1 MARIGVVG
9 GGPAGLA
16 VAQELS
22 AAGYRVSLFEAGPEL
37 GGLARSFQLGDARV
51 ERYYHFLCADDTGYF
66 RKLDELGL
74 ADRLRWR
81 PTRMGFFH
89 RGRLHPWSSARDLLA
104 FDGMSLAARL
114 RYGAGLF
121 YCSRLASWR
130 RLDGIAAE
138 PWLIRLLGREAYDTT
153 WAPLLDLKFDHHAAR
168 ISAAW
173 VWHRVRRVARSRKT
187 PLSRE
192 RLGFLAGGTEVLVE
206 ALEGELRRRGVELRA
221 ATPIERIRIEGGRAV
236 GLRTASG
243 EVHDFDRIVI
253 AVPLPHFVRITPDL
267 PEDYRR
273 QLAKTDFLAV
283 RCVTLLL
290 AERLTPYFW
299 LNVHDERVPYNG
311 CIELTNLNPEA
322 APDGAHVLYVPYYLP
337 REHPRFA
344 LAPEALYE
352 ATLSGLHLI
361 NPRFGQDWVRAW
373 AVSTDPYAQ
382 VVCPVGFGER
392 VPAHRTP
399 VSGLYLI
406 ESSQLYPSD
415 RTIAG
420 TLDLARATAALVA
433 ADTPAASPV
442 ELAAGAVSATI
453 A

>member
-1 MARIGVVG
+1 MARIGIVG

-16 VAQELS
+16 AAHELS
-22 AAGYRVSLFEAGPEL
+22 AAGHRISLFEAAPEL
-37 GGLARSFQLGDARV
+37 GGLARSFLLGDARV

-81 PTRMGFFH
+81 PSRMGFFH
-89 RGRLHPWSSARDLLA
+89 RGRLYPWSSVRDLLA
-104 FDGMSLAARL
+104 FDGMSLPARL

-138 PWLIRLLGREAYDTT
+138 PWLRRLIGREAYDTT
-153 WAPLLDLKFDHHAAR
+153 WAPLLDLKFDHHAER

-187 PLSRE
+187 LLSRE

-206 ALEGELRRRGVELRA
+206 ALEAELRRRGVALRP
-221 ATPIERIRIEGGRAV
+221 ATPIERILIEDGRAV

-243 EVHDFDRIVI
+243 EVHDCDRVVV
-253 AVPLPHFVRITPDL
+253 AVPLPHFVRLAPDL
-267 PEDYRR
+267 PQDYRR
-273 QLAKTDFLAV
+273 RLAQTDFLAV

-290 AERLTPYFW
+290 AEPLTPYFW
-299 LNVHDERVPYNG
+299 LNVHDERLPWNG

-322 APDGAHVLYVPYYLP
+322 APDGSHVLYVPYYLP
-337 REHPRFA
+337 REHPRFSLPA
-344 LAPEALYE
+344 EDLYA
-352 ATLSGLHLI
+352 ATVAGLRLI
-361 NPRFGQDWVRAW
+361 NPRFGERWVRAW

-382 VVCPVGFGER
+382 VVCPVGCGDR
-392 VPAHRTP
+392 VPPHRTP

-420 TLDLARATAALVA
+420 TLDLAHEAAKLVA
-433 ADTPAASPV
+433 AETPGATPA
-442 ELAAGAVSATI
+442 
-453 A
+453 